1 MDKKLS
7 QMSFDELIK
16 ERQTAKN
23 LMETCLNKY
32 QTSQQRYHLINEH
45 IIQMCT
51 HDFSNGSHFCK
62 KCGIYDSIMYRS

>member
-7 QMSFDELIK
+7 KMSFDELIK

-23 LMETCLNKY
+23 LMGELLYSY
-32 QTSQQRYHLINEH
+32 QTSQQRYHLINDH

-51 HDFSNGSHFCK
+51 HDFSNGNHFCK
-62 KCGIYDSIMYRS
+62 NCGIHDSIMYRN